1 MYFLDFWMRTLFDW
15 QCLLFKWPQIMNML
29 TEACSGNCF
38 PYRLW
43 PRVVLAAVDSFGHNC
58 RCRCGVPRVWQC
70 VCVRVC
76 VLWVCVCVLCVCVL
90 CVCYVLCVYVMFYVC
105 VCMCVCMCACW
116 CVYVYGS
123 QDKRVCVHV
132 YVKTPEIVIVLL
144 LQLNSLSFQPG
155 QGMVDSTS
163 HSASSAWEKY
173 FFRCY
178 RLGSSFQTWL
188 LSNSLQLVSD
198 LMINSDILVPRIL
211 QTCFLSN
218 ILVYATEQRKSHLCS
233 IQGPVCSWE
242 GVWRQA

>member
-1 MYFLDFWMRTLFDW
+1 M
-15 QCLLFKWPQIMNML
+15 
-29 TEACSGNCF
+29 
-38 PYRLW
+38 
-43 PRVVLAAVDSFGHNC
+43 
-58 RCRCGVPRVWQC
+58 C
-70 VCVRVC
+70 VCVFCVCVC
-76 VLWVCVCVLCVCVL
+76 VLCVCVCVCVLCVCVL
-90 CVCYVLCVYVMFYVC
+90 CVCVMCFVCMWCFMCVCVYV
-105 VCMCVCMCACW
+105 CVCMCACW
-116 CVYVYGS
+116 CVHVYGS

-173 FFRCY
+173 FSRCY

-188 LSNSLQLVSD
+188 LSNSLQLVSA

-218 ILVYATEQRKSHLCS
+218 ILVYATEQRKSLLCS

-242 GVWRQA
+242 ITAGRGLEASLK